1 MLQLLP
7 YQKRYYLPE
16 RDSGSS
22 DRRGKKEMGV
32 RCRKLHI
39 SLFPRPI
46 FPTKYFHLLTM
57 LSRQIPSLFFCATH
71 LYMYIDVYRRSLV
84 VVCILR
90 DFAPSPRIFLCRRL
104 YYFLLCS
111 RLQFTPLC
119 DDFRPPH
126 THSSGRPFCEAPP
139 FAASSNPQNAFSA
152 PFYCLS
158 LLFSDSG
165 ACLIETKAVI
175 RKEFK
180 TKTTLCLF

>member
-46 FPTKYFHLLTM
+46 FPTKYFYLLTM
-57 LSRQIPSLFFCATH
+57 LSRQIPSLFFRFFVVPPICIC
-71 LYMYIDVYRRSLV
+71 MYIDVYRKSLV

-104 YYFLLCS
+104 YCFLLCS

-119 DDFRPPH
+119 DDFRPPPTPTAVAGPFVKH
-126 THSSGRPFCEAPP
+126 PPLQHPATPKTHSLLPFI
-139 FAASSNPQNAFSA
+139 AFPCCFRTVVLA
-152 PFYCLS
+152 
-158 LLFSDSG
+158 
-165 ACLIETKAVI
+165 
-175 RKEFK
+175 
-180 TKTTLCLF
+180 